1 VSEMHMRLKN
11 RVAIVTGA
19 GAGIGRGIAER
30 FGLEGAKVVIAEIE
44 PASGNSA
51 VAAICDA
58 GGDAIFVATD
68 VSRETQVKNLVD
80 RTLDRY
86 GRIDVL
92 CNNAAV
98 LLFEHEAPAHELS
111 NETWDRTMAVNLRG
125 YWLCSKYVI
134 PAMLGEGSGSIIHV
148 ASPTGLFGFT
158 RLTAYSTSKGGV
170 IGLMRAM
177 AADYAPHHIRV
188 NAIVPGT
195 IDTPMNAVELTD
207 PEARR
212 RYAEMAPARRL
223 GTPQDLAG
231 MAVFLASDDS
241 DYCVGGIFTVDGGL
255 TAV

>member
-1 VSEMHMRLKN
+1 MRLKN
-11 RVAIVTGA
+11 KVAIVTGA

-30 FGLEGAKVVIAEIE
+30 FGREGAAVVIAEID
-44 PASGNSA
+44 AANGDSA
-51 VAAICDA
+51 VRSIRDP
-58 GGDAIFVATD
+58 GGDALFVQTD
-68 VSRETQVKNLVD
+68 VSNEGQVKSMVHK
-80 RTLDRY
+80 TLDRY

-98 LLFEHEAPAHELS
+98 LLFREETRAHELT

-134 PAMLGEGSGSIIHV
+134 PVMLRQGAGSIIHV

-170 IGLMRAM
+170 VGLMRAM
-177 AADYAPHHIRV
+177 AADYAPDHIRV

-195 IDTPMNAVELTD
+195 IDTPMNAVELSD
-207 PEARR
+207 PKMRQHFADL
-212 RYAEMAPARRL
+212 APARRL
-223 GTPQDLAG
+223 GTPGDLAG
-231 MAVFLASDDS
+231 IAVFLASEDS
-241 DYCVGGIFTVDGGL
+241 SYCVGGIFTVDGGL

>member
-1 VSEMHMRLKN
+1 MRLKDQ
-11 RVAIVTGA
+11 VAIVTGA

-30 FGLEGAKVVIAEIE
+30 FGREGSKVVIAEID
-44 PASGNSA
+44 PATGNAAASA
-51 VAAICDA
+51 IREA
-58 GGDAIFVATD
+58 GGEALFVETD
-68 VSRETQVKNLVD
+68 VSSEAQVKTLAD
-80 RTLDRY
+80 RTLERY
-86 GRIDVL
+86 GRIDIL
-92 CNNAAV
+92 CNNAAI
-98 LLFEHEAPAHELS
+98 LLFEQEAPVHELS

-134 PAMLGEGSGSIIHV
+134 PAMLSQGSGSVIHV

-195 IDTPMNAVELTD
+195 IDTPMNAVELSD

-212 RYAEMAPARRL
+212 RYAELAPARRL

-231 MAVFLASDDS
+231 IAVFLASADA
-241 DYCVGGIFTVDGGL
+241 DYCVGGIFTVDGGQ